1 MRKLPESWKKKQKS
15 LQQRNRG
22 ARLRGREARLAGQL
36 STRSTLTWQ
45 QLKAIANEGPVA
57 FCKKALNFDPTDYQ
71 IEFLSR
77 EEEKAQFVALVWC
90 RQSGKSFIVAA
101 FLLWEAVKHDGWQ
114 TAIIGPAFRQ
124 SKLVIR
130 KINSFL
136 QKLTKDILV
145 GRKSLR
151 TRIALINGSII
162 EAYPC
167 NPDTIRGP
175 TLNRIFAD
183 EFNFVREDE
192 ELYDAI
198 LFTLGTTNGGFI
210 ATSTPWSRDHIF
222 YKMCNDSAYSD
233 FKRIHV
239 NWQRALEPNGPLKK
253 NILEKIRRQFEADPW
268 RWQREMEAQWAEDE
282 LSYFSQK
289 LITQCIDSELAP
301 LTDDWTKK
309 LNAPL
314 GRYFIGVDFGK
325 KVDYS
330 VVAVVRWDTKEKY
343 AELKGMVRF
352 PLETSYASVI
362 GMVKVIC
369 DKLQRVEKVL
379 VDQTGVGEFI
389 TEEMK
394 KANIRSRTEGIMLTV
409 ASKQEVLGYMKNLM
423 TQQALALYYDRDL
436 IAEINVERY
445 ELTKAGQIQF
455 GHPRG
460 SHDDRLIAL
469 ALAVYATR
477 TPDTGFMGEVVGVK
491 SSYLL

>member
-1 MRKLPESWKKKQKS
+1 MRKLPESWKKRQEA
-15 LQQRNRG
+15 LQQRNRT
-22 ARLRGREARLAGQL
+22 ARLRNRQARLAGQSSNQL
-36 STRSTLTWQ
+36 KLTWKE
-45 QLKAIANEGPVA
+45 LKAIANEGPLA
-57 FCKKALNFDPTDYQ
+57 FCRRVLNFEPTAYQ
-71 IEFLSR
+71 MEFLNL
-77 EEEKAQFVALVWC
+77 EVAGAQFVVLVWC

-101 FLLWEAVKHDGWQ
+101 FLLWEAVARDGYQ

-130 KINSFL
+130 KINGFL
-136 QKLTKDILV
+136 QRLPKHILV
-145 GRKSLR
+145 GGKTLR
-151 TRIALINGSII
+151 TKIALINGSVI

-167 NPDTIRGP
+167 NPETIRGP

-183 EFNFVREDE
+183 EFNFVREDK

-222 YKMCNDSAYSD
+222 YRMFNDSAYSE

-239 NWQRALEPNGPLKK
+239 NWEKALEPNGPLKQ
-253 NILEKIRRQFEADPW
+253 NILEKIRRQFEADRW

-289 LITQCIDSELAP
+289 LVTQCIHGQLAP
-301 LTDDWTKK
+301 LTGDWTRK
-309 LNAPL
+309 LNPPM

-330 VVAVVRWDTKEKY
+330 VIAVIRWETKEQY
-343 AELKGMVRF
+343 AQLISIVRF
-352 PLETSYASVI
+352 PLETPYASVV

-369 DKLQRVEKVL
+369 DKLERVEKVL
-379 VDQTGVGEFI
+379 VDRTGVGEFI
-389 TEEMK
+389 TEEMEHAQIK
-394 KANIRSRTEGIMLTV
+394 SRIEGVMLTV
-409 ASKQEVLGYMKNLM
+409 PSKQEILGYMKNLM
-423 TQQALALYYDRDL
+423 EQKALALYYDSDL
-436 IAEINVERY
+436 ITEINIERY
-445 ELTKAGQIQF
+445 ELTKSGQIQF
-455 GHPRG
+455 SHPDG

-477 TPDTGFMGEVVGVK
+477 TPDTSFMGKGYGVPRN
-491 SSYLL
+491 Y